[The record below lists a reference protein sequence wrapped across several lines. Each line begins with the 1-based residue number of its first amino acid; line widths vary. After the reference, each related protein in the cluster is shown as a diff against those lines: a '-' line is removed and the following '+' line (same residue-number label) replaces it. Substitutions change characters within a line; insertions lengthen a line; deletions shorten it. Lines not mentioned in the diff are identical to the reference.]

1 MKNIKLNKLNPKKLE
16 FDGES
21 PDKVNKLIS
30 FYKSEVN
37 RRNSIKYK
45 LFNFLSKPIEKIF
58 NFLISSIILKNIP
71 YLRKIYIKIKSSSIS
86 SHTNVENHFDN
97 NQKIGKSI
105 IYQSLPQ
112 INFNEKILITKLITL
127 KFFIA
132 QPILLKIR
140 ENFINTEIDI
150 VVGSWNEEFTKLRYI
165 Q

>member
-30 FYKSEVN
+30 FYNSEVN

-112 INFNEKILITKLITL
+112 INFNEKNTHSKIGSHWR
-127 KFFIA
+127 FFHSTT
-132 QPILLKIR
+132 
-140 ENFINTEIDI
+140 NFVKD
-150 VVGSWNEEFTKLRYI
+150 
-165 Q
+165 